1 MKLTQRQT
9 RTIKGLLNSP
19 LKREE
24 LDRVAGCSNSP
35 DLIACLRRKGLDV
48 PCERLKVVNR
58 DGHECDAGRYIFTD
72 TDRQKVKAWLEV
84 AP

>member
-1 MKLTQRQT
+1 MRLTTRQT
-9 RTIKGLLNSP
+9 RAIKGLLAKP

-35 DLIACLRRKGLDV
+35 DLIACLRRKGLAI
-48 PCERLKVVNR
+48 PCELVNVTDR
-58 DGHECDAGRYIFTD
+58 DGHDCRSGLYSFTD
-72 TDRQKVKAWLEV
+72 ADKLTAKAWLEV

>member
-1 MKLTQRQT
+1 MRLTPRQT
-9 RTIKGLLNSP
+9 RAITGLLARP

-48 PCERLKVVNR
+48 PCERVKVVDR
-58 DGHECDAGRYIFTD
+58 DGHDCEAGRYSFTD
-72 TDRQKVKAWLEV
+72 ADKLKAKAWLEV
-84 AP
+84 LP